1 MSPKERRAGRDYN
14 HTYIETNR
22 GDCEMTGLH
31 RNRISEVTVLHL
43 NRVKVGL
50 LQTILDPQ
58 GLLKSMVGACF
69 EFNATLESS
78 K

>member
-1 MSPKERRAGRDYN
+1 
-14 HTYIETNR
+14 
-22 GDCEMTGLH
+22 MTGLH